1 MRKKLKNEKVI
12 NDKTPKDEELK
23 REASK
28 EIFVPIKVVKRGMA
42 KPRVFRAPQDPGI
55 NKPLR
60 RAILKAYKWDNEI
73 STCGG
78 DGFPERHK
86 VSKRYVR
93 QILRLNCLSPR
104 IKKAIMDGTFP
115 RHILLQDLKYS
126 DLPLLWRE
134 QERKFLGDGFA
145 TNESC
150 AKEDERS
157 QKCL

>member
-1 MRKKLKNEKVI
+1 MRKKLKNEEVI
-12 NDKTPKDEELK
+12 SDKTYENEELK

-42 KPRVFRAPQDPGI
+42 KSHVFRAPQDPGI
-55 NKPLR
+55 NEPLR
-60 RAILKAYKWDNEI
+60 RAIVKAYKWENEI
-73 STCGG
+73 STCGS

-86 VSKRYVR
+86 VSKRYVQ

-126 DLPLLWRE
+126 NLALLWRE
-134 QERKFLGDGFA
+134 QERKFFGDDF
-145 TNESC
+145 TNESR

-157 QKCL
+157 PKCL